1 MNVAEQ
7 PDRTSQPAETPATP
21 RAGGW
26 LATARRWYYWTR
38 NTAPGRFIVGYLGTY
53 EANDLAATIAYR
65 ALLYTFPLLGAIAT
79 VVGLVIHSTS
89 LLISVSAALTEI
101 LPSSVWDK
109 QVTALLTAKNNTGL
123 IGLLSLAGLFW
134 LGSSLLASLGR
145 AFNKLYNVPKRHAI
159 VQRLVAFGL
168 ILLLAVLL
176 VLSIVASSLVTLFF
190 DRLDPFVAVL
200 GLQLPGWDLKA
211 RGLALATAL
220 GTAFMLFTMLYWLI
234 PNARQHFRDV
244 WRGALLAAV
253 LLVTAT
259 QLFPLY
265 VRFAP
270 GNTYGAFFSLL
281 FLLVTW
287 FYLLAHII
295 LLGVALNAFRLG
307 RWQAGLLDDIAWAD
321 GNELRDLL
329 RRFQR
334 S

>member
-1 MNVAEQ
+1 MKVAQRPE
-7 PDRTSQPAETPATP
+7 RASQTAETPAAP

-26 LATARRWYYWTR
+26 FAIARRWYYRAR
-38 NTAPGRFIVGYLGTY
+38 NTAPGRFMVGYLGTY

-79 VVGLVIHSTS
+79 AVGLVIHNTN
-89 LLISVSAALTEI
+89 LLISVNAALTEI

-109 QVTALLTAKNNTGL
+109 QVTALLTAKDNTGL
-123 IGLLSLAGLFW
+123 IGLVSVAGLFW
-134 LGSSLLASLGR
+134 LGSTLLANLGR

-176 VLSIVASSLVTLFF
+176 VSSIIASSLVTLFV
-190 DRLDPFVAVL
+190 DRLDPFVAML
-200 GLQLPGWDLKA
+200 GLHLPGWDFKA

-220 GTAFMLFTMLYWLI
+220 STAFMLFTMLYWLI
-234 PNARQHFRDV
+234 PNARQRFRDV
-244 WRGALLAAV
+244 WRGALLAAL
-253 LLVTAT
+253 LLVAAT

-270 GNTYGAFFSLL
+270 GNAYGAFFSLL

-287 FYLLAHII
+287 FFLLAHII
-295 LLGVALNAFRLG
+295 LLGAALNAFRLG
-307 RWQAGLLDDIAWAD
+307 RWRAGLLDDIAWAD
-321 GNELRDLL
+321 GDELRDLL
-329 RRFQR
+329 SRLRR